1 MIKKVCLRK
10 TFMFIAWIVFF
21 NMPIRL
27 SSQKITVR
35 IGANQAVCSIAGT
48 GEKVMEASISTDTI
62 LYNII
67 NDVCEF
73 AKFENC
79 MQFIIMSAT
88 VPNVQAHKDSLGR
101 FCISYN
107 QDYLQRIVSGK
118 LHIWAHR
125 LIFAHEIWHHTGA
138 HLDKQ
143 ANKDRMREQEF
154 EADRF
159 AGRFMA
165 YKRAE
170 ESDIIAIVN
179 SILPI
184 NSDDVHGSR
193 KQRLDS
199 IITSFR
205 KEKIKIANNEI
216 TTGTIGFKNLTNS
229 TIRVFQL
236 VDNFWIDYNTKIEIA
251 PNQATKMTNLKFG
264 EAIFYI
270 EKLNGK
276 SNWSPKWQHYKNE
289 PHKVSID
296 PDPKPID
303 IK

>member
-1 MIKKVCLRK
+1 
-10 TFMFIAWIVFF
+10 MFIAWVVLF

-27 SSQKITVR
+27 SSQKATVR
-35 IGANQAVCSIAGT
+35 IGANQAVCSIAGR
-48 GEKVMEASISTDTI
+48 GETVMETSISTDTMI
-62 LYNII
+62 NNII
-67 NDVCEF
+67 TEICEI
-73 AKFENC
+73 AKFENYK
-79 MQFIIMSAT
+79 QFIIRSAT

-118 LHIWAHR
+118 LHIWSHY

-143 ANKDRMREQEF
+143 ANTNRMKEQEF

-159 AGRFMA
+159 AGRVLA
-165 YKRAE
+165 HTRAE
-170 ESDIIAIVN
+170 ESDIAIIVN
-179 SILPI
+179 SILSI
-184 NSDDVHGSR
+184 KGDDIHAPR
-193 KQRLDS
+193 EQRLDS

-205 KEKIKIANNEI
+205 KEKIWIANNEI

-264 EAIFYI
+264 DAIFYI

-289 PHKVSID
+289 QYKVSID
-296 PDPKPID
+296 PDPKPI
-303 IK
+303 IIE